1 MDKNPINIKVASLWL
16 TKCSQTG
23 ILKAEKMGK
32 NGPGEIE
39 KFTSLAIF
47 GRNLSKIR
55 KARELTQVEFAL
67 QLGYESTGTI
77 SQFERAIAAPSLK
90 KVFLMA
96 KVLNVPVQV
105 LLSETEWSKDDIKLL
120 TEFCDILKHK
130 NDLAAFNGAKDLIKM
145 MHRSI
150 NKPRK

>member
-1 MDKNPINIKVASLWL
+1 MAG
-16 TKCSQTG
+16 Q
-23 ILKAEKMGK
+23 KMGK
-32 NGPGEIE
+32 NDIGSIE
-39 KFTSLAIF
+39 GFTNLAIF

-105 LLSETEWSKDDIKLL
+105 LLSKTEWSKDDIKLI
-120 TEFCDILKHK
+120 TQFCDVLKNK

-145 MHRSI
+145 MHHSL
-150 NKPRK
+150 NKPQK